1 MEEMKASVGSRENG
15 KKGYGDTVLYTTILR
30 NFSLKRNR
38 EIRVVPGGVHEVKKR
53 SVCLFV
59 F

>member
-1 MEEMKASVGSRENG
+1 MKASVGSRENG

-53 SVCLFV
+53 SFCLFV